1 MDTMDSQI
9 LATLQ
14 SLLTATGAA
23 DPEPFRLKP
32 FYHHCARLPLAHD
45 GKHVALPLK
54 SLLLNY
60 THLRQDVKIS
70 LDNAL
75 HERWRVFAAETPL
88 PLPSVAED
96 RPAPDPGPPPP
107 TPALND
113 APSDD
118 SRPTARPVKED
129 WFDRFLNGVRCLLF
143 L

>member
-14 SLLTATGAA
+14 SLITGTGAA
-23 DPEPFRLKP
+23 DLDPSRLKP
-32 FYHHCARLPLAHD
+32 FYHHCERLPLIQD

-60 THLRQDVKIS
+60 THLRPEVKIS

-75 HERWRVFAAETPL
+75 HERWRVFAADTP
-88 PLPSVAED
+88 PPPPNVAED
-96 RPAPDPGPPPP
+96 RPAPDPVPPP

-113 APSDD
+113 APPGD

>member
-14 SLLTATGAA
+14 SLMTGTGAA
-23 DPEPFRLKP
+23 DLDPPRLKP
-32 FYHHCARLPLAHD
+32 FYQHCARLPLVHD
-45 GKHVALPLK
+45 GRHVALPLK

-60 THLRQDVKIS
+60 THLRPEVKIS

-75 HERWRVFAAETPL
+75 RERWHFFTAETPP
-88 PLPSVAED
+88 PLPNVAED
-96 RPAPDPGPPPP
+96 RPAPDPVPPPP
-107 TPALND
+107 SRLND
-113 APSDD
+113 APPGD
-118 SRPTARPVKED
+118 SRPATRPVKED